1 MLAALCAT
9 LLAAA
14 APPKLGAFGF
24 EGLGLTP
31 DELHYYSDHF
41 AQLLSVQG
49 LTLVTKSDLSAVIGL
64 ERQKELMG
72 CAGGGQGSSCLAELS
87 AALGV
92 DGLVLGAIAHTGDN
106 FQLDIKVIA
115 INDAHPLSVYSRR
128 VHGAQALLDQLELA
142 AAQVAFEV
150 TRAIRPELLK
160 APPTAEAQGPPPAAP
175 GADVP
180 PVYVGPALEP
190 VQPVHLEATS
200 RSKGSA
206 LGWLPIAVGAILVT
220 VSVGLLAVTASRYET
235 LTDPGSGD
243 LAPGMSAADF
253 ANGGALFQTSG
264 YVCLSVGVVALVAGI
279 LMLALMGHSS

>member
-1 MLAALCAT
+1 VLAALCAS

-24 EGLGLTP
+24 DGLGMTP

-41 AQLLSVQG
+41 AHLLAVQG

-72 CAGGGQGSSCLAELS
+72 CTGGGSSCLAELS
-87 AALGV
+87 AAIGV
-92 DGLVLGAIAHTGDN
+92 DGLVLGSIAHTGDN

-115 INDAHPLSVYSRR
+115 INDARSLSVYSRR
-128 VHGAQALLDQLELA
+128 VRGTQALLDQLELA

-150 TRAIRPELLK
+150 MRAIRPELLQ
-160 APPTAEAQGPPPAAP
+160 APQPAAPANLEPPPAAP

-190 VQPVHLEATS
+190 VAPVHLEAGPRS
-200 RSKGSA
+200 RGSA

-235 LTDPGSGD
+235 LTDPDSTD
-243 LAPGMSAADF
+243 LAPGMSAVDF
-253 ANGGALFQTSG
+253 ANGGAQFQTSG
-264 YVCLSVGVVALVAGI
+264 YVCLSVGVAALVAGI
-279 LMLALMGHSS
+279 IMLAVMGHSS